1 MNPRNKVFWRETF
14 PSHFGSVDGS
24 YEKWHGTAVETS
36 NIQGKQEQDGSHY
49 HCKPLQNTSKE
60 MMNSQSPENGIAERI
75 LQNWP
80 ESRVGLFP
88 VWKDFAPFWK
98 VHVGTRIPNGF
109 MKLDCLH
116 YCAYVPPMWTP
127 FWVQLVDLVS
137 SYSDLTPAEEL
148 EWIEQKL
155 SFGRTS
161 YERTKA
167 SRVIESD
174 GVYYLIEF
182 GVKRRI
188 EDGRPAVN
196 FLFQRTVE
204 DSEIASV
211 SAQELS
217 QFPDVFEVKPFL
229 RDDSIIKEIESMR
242 YFVMKNMNRLEM
254 CNSSEVQTFMER
266 RSIPAW
272 EIRNIPKNVVELIPL
287 AN

>member
-1 MNPRNKVFWRETF
+1 
-14 PSHFGSVDGS
+14 
-24 YEKWHGTAVETS
+24 
-36 NIQGKQEQDGSHY
+36 
-49 HCKPLQNTSKE
+49 
-60 MMNSQSPENGIAERI
+60 
-75 LQNWP
+75 
-80 ESRVGLFP
+80 
-88 VWKDFAPFWK
+88 
-98 VHVGTRIPNGF
+98 
-109 MKLDCLH
+109 
-116 YCAYVPPMWTP
+116 MWTP

-137 SYSDLTPAEEL
+137 SYSELTPAEEL
-148 EWIEQKL
+148 EWREQKL